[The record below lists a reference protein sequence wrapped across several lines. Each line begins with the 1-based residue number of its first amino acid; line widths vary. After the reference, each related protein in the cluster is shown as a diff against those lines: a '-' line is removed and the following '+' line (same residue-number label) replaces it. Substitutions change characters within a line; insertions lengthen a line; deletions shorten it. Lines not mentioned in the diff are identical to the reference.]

1 MSILDT
7 FYILFKTDA
16 DKAAADTKKL
26 GDAAD
31 QTEDKLRKTDAT
43 SQKLA
48 ASFINMAKAAAA
60 PLLALASFGT
70 LANIAVER
78 AAAIRELDSFSAKL
92 NSSISDVD
100 AFQRSV
106 KELGGET
113 AGAVDSLSKIAEKV
127 NEAFSDK
134 ESGARKDFDKWKLS
148 FKDVKGEALGA
159 TDSMLA
165 LAGNLEKVSR
175 AEALARIKKLG
186 IEDATTIDL
195 LLRGRREL
203 EEYMRA
209 QKESGVVTEEQA
221 LAVREYYGELGRAS
235 NGLTS
240 IGNRIVA
247 TFLPAITKVVAVFGD
262 LVGWMNR
269 NRTIVQGFFIG
280 VAAVVTAYFLPAMA
294 AAAAAVIAATWPF
307 LAIGA
312 AIAAVGAAFALAY
325 EDVVAFMNGQPSL
338 IGELVKRYE
347 WFADIIRGIGDLYN
361 WLEDAAGAALS
372 GIKSAWDLFVSASE
386 TAAQA
391 QQDFWSNF
399 KPIWESI
406 KNLIS
411 SVGELA
417 SAVLSRIGIDV
428 GALVSEWSGRFSELS
443 PMAERVFGDMLAAIG
458 LKVKDITAFA
468 NVIKDAFVAAF
479 NWIKSVWD
487 STIGGIAS
495 TINGIAQ
502 RIQGLANSVGSG
514 GPVNVGAGQRAIDAG
529 ASVGAMIGPA
539 QRALNGASTSP
550 ISNVTPGGGQ
560 TNIDQSRTTTVGAV
574 NVTVKEGDGKA
585 IARTVRQE
593 LQNQFRTTSS
603 KLDDGVDR

>member
-127 NEAFSDK
+127 NEAFSDS

-148 FKDVKGEALGA
+148 FKDVKGAALGA
-159 TDSMLA
+159 TDSMLE
-165 LAGNLEKVSR
+165 LAGNLEKVSQ

-186 IEDATTIDL
+186 IEDATTIEML
-195 LLRGRREL
+195 MLGRRTL
-203 EEYMRA
+203 EEYIRV

-221 LAVREYYGELGRAS
+221 FAVREYYGELGRAQ

-294 AAAAAVIAATWPF
+294 AAAAAVVTATWPF

-347 WFADIIRGIGDLYN
+347 WFAKVVQGIGDVYN
-361 WLEDAAGAALS
+361 WLHDVAGQAIE
-372 GIKSAWDLFVSASE
+372 GIKSAWGVLLEALNSYM
-386 TAAQA
+386 QL
-391 QQDFWSNF
+391 QRDFWGQF
-399 KPIWESI
+399 EPIWSAV
-406 KNLIS
+406 KNYFS
-411 SVGELA
+411 AVGELVA
-417 SAVLSRIGIDV
+417 AMTGRAKSDLLGM
-428 GALVSEWSGRFSELS
+428 LNEWSGRLAEL
-443 PMAERVFGDMLAAIG
+443 PAMAERVFGDMLAAIG
-458 LKVKDITAFA
+458 LKVQDITAFA
-468 NVIKDAFVAAF
+468 TVIKDAFVAAF

-487 STIGGIAS
+487 STIGGIAA
-495 TINGIAQ
+495 TIDGIAQ

-560 TNIDQSRTTTVGAV
+560 TNIDQSRTTTVGGITV
-574 NVTVKEGDGKA
+574 NVKEGDGKT

-593 LQNQFRTTSS
+593 LENQFRTTSS